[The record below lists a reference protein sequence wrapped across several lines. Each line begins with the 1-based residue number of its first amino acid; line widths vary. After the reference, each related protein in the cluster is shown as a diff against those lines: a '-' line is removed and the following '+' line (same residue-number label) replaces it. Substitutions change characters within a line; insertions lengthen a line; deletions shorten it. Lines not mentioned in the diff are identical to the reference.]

1 MNSSPKHNPSH
12 PAGSDRGEP
21 AMNAS
26 SAAAVERMGRDLVA
40 AAKLLGTANGKRES
54 AAALAVPLP
63 ALTTALTSLAAATD
77 DLRVD
82 VLWLLRDTEP
92 LLPNG
97 GNGGA
102 VARAARDFS
111 QLAGRLY
118 ASARACES
126 LRDYIEPLLDELAVE
141 SVAGDDPQDAIGLR
155 ADLSR
160 GEQRAA

>member
-1 MNSSPKHNPSH
+1 MNSSPNTNPSH
-12 PAGSDRGEP
+12 PVGSDRDAP
-21 AMNAS
+21 DMNAS
-26 SAAAVERMGRDLVA
+26 PAAAVERMGRDLVA
-40 AAKLLGTANGKRES
+40 AAMLLGAANGKRES
-54 AAALAVPLP
+54 APALAVPLP
-63 ALTTALTSLAAATD
+63 ALASALTGLAAATD

-82 VLWLLRDTEP
+82 VLWLLRDAEP
-92 LLPNG
+92 LLPHD

-126 LRDYIEPLLDELAVE
+126 LREHIEPLLDELAVE
-141 SVAGDDPQDAIGLR
+141 SVAGNDPHDAIGLG
-155 ADLSR
+155 ADVSR

>member
-1 MNSSPKHNPSH
+1 MNSPPKPNRSH
-12 PAGSDRGEP
+12 PAGNERDEP
-21 AMNAS
+21 DMNAS

-40 AAKLLGTANGKRES
+40 AAKLLGNANGKRES
-54 AAALAVPLP
+54 AAALVVPLP

-82 VLWLLRDTEP
+82 VLWLLRDTQP
-92 LLPNG
+92 LLPDG

-118 ASARACES
+118 AGARACES
-126 LRDYIEPLLDELAVE
+126 LRDHIEPLLDELAVE
-141 SVAGDDPQDAIGLR
+141 SVAGNDP
-155 ADLSR
+155 
-160 GEQRAA
+160 